1 MVRRLLGFLK
11 SLSLLVCPS
20 GEWRTLVLYLTLL
33 AGLLGAP
40 LAVAL
45 LHWRASSAALAAVTV
60 ILAVAAALDWS
71 AGLRPQ
77 RLAFVIYVLTLPVA
91 MLVASNFGEYWA
103 APLALLAVSVARLLP
118 AIPHGMREAEL
129 EHRLGSGRCP
139 RCGYDLRAT
148 PGRCPECGFE
158 VEPTDPVSR
167 SREDRP

>member
-1 MVRRLLGFLK
+1 MVHRLLDFLK
-11 SLSLLVCPS
+11 SLLLLVWPS
-20 GEWRTLVLYLTLL
+20 GEWRTLVLYLTLVV
-33 AGLLGAP
+33 GLVGAP

-45 LHWRASSAALAAVTV
+45 LHWRASSAALAAVTA
-60 ILAVAAALDWS
+60 ILAVAAALDWN

-77 RLAFVIYVLTLPVA
+77 RLAFVVYAVTLPVA
-91 MLVASNFGEYWA
+91 MLVASNFGAYWA
-103 APLALLAVSVARLLP
+103 APLALLAVSAARLLP

-158 VEPTDPVSR
+158 REPTDPVGCSR
-167 SREDRP
+167 QDRA